1 VRFHAAG
8 KVSLDHLYVQVD
20 PRTYFG
26 TLRDLDYRI
35 PGLAKPHF
43 AGLIEEFRLTHE
55 VDQVTVLDIGCS
67 YGINPSL
74 LRCDLTMDELY
85 ERYGAMDDGASRDTV
100 LAADRALV
108 RSRTRPDAPR
118 FLGLD
123 ISADALSY
131 AVAAGFLDDAV
142 HADLEHDDPTVEQR
156 DQLATADIVI
166 STGCIGYVTERT
178 LARVVQA
185 GDARPWMAHTVLRMY
200 RFEPVAQCLAELGYE
215 TVRVDGFLR
224 QRRFA
229 SPEEQSQVL
238 GTLSDLG
245 VDPKGLEDDGWMY
258 AQLFIS
264 RPRSV

>member
-8 KVSLDHLYVQVD
+8 KVSLDHLYTQAD

-43 AGLIEEFRLTHE
+43 AGLIEEFRRIHQ
-55 VDQVTVLDIGCS
+55 VDRVTILDIGCS
-67 YGINPSL
+67 YGINAAL
-74 LRCDLTMDELY
+74 LRCDLSMDELY
-85 ERYGAMDDGASRDTV
+85 ERYGGFDANTGRDTV

-108 RSRTRPDAPR
+108 RSRARADHMR

-131 AVAAGFLDDAV
+131 ALAAGFLDGAV
-142 HADLEHDDPTVEQR
+142 RADLERDDPTAEQR
-156 DQLATADIVI
+156 DQLGSADLVI
-166 STGCIGYVTERT
+166 STGCLGYVTERT
-178 LARVVQA
+178 LARVARA
-185 GDARPWMAHTVLRMY
+185 GHARPWMAHTVLRMY
-200 RFEPVAQCLAELGYE
+200 RFEPVAQCLAELGYD

-229 SPEEQSQVL
+229 SSEEKSQVL
-238 GTLSDLG
+238 DTLSDHG
-245 VDPKGLEDDGWMY
+245 IDPRGLEDDGWMY

-264 RPRSV
+264 RPRAQ